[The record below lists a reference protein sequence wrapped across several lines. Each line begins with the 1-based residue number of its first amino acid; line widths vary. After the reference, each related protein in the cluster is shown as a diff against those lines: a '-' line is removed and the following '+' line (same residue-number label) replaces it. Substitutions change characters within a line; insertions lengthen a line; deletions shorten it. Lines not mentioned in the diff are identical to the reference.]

1 MEGFLS
7 RVVGR
12 GTGIGVGE
20 DGFECGQNV
29 VDILVACILTPLV
42 LVEHN
47 GLITASPA
55 SLVMVI
61 IAAFSEF
68 ITSDTSMVR
77 PRE

>member
-47 GLITASPA
+47 GFDHGLTC
-55 SLVMVI
+55 
-61 IAAFSEF
+61 
-68 ITSDTSMVR
+68 
-77 PRE
+77 